1 MDKKYFSLGTTE
13 DSRIIKIIRIIFGIV
28 CLIITVFWIYF
39 NITTLKTDST
49 LWITII
55 FLGLFGFYQTWAGL
69 GRAVRF
75 IEIGSESILLK
86 KNAVLPAVKI
96 DISEIEKI
104 DIYPL
109 NIIFHLRS
117 KKRILLRLG
126 TTYHDQNELILDEI
140 IEFAELNHILLE
152 VIEDKI

>member
-1 MDKKYFSLGTTE
+1 MDKKYFLLGTAE

-28 CLIITVFWIYF
+28 CLIIAVFWIYF
-39 NITTLKTDST
+39 NTTTLKTDKT

-75 IEIGSESILLK
+75 IEIGPESIRLK
-86 KNAVLPAVKI
+86 KNSVLPAMEIKI
-96 DISEIEKI
+96 SNIEKI

-109 NIIFHLRS
+109 NIIFHLKS
-117 KKRILLRLG
+117 KKRILLRFG
-126 TTYHDQNELILDEI
+126 TTFHDQNEIIIDEI
-140 IEFAELNHILLE
+140 IEVAELNHIPLE
-152 VIEDKI
+152 VIEEKI

>member
-1 MDKKYFSLGTTE
+1 MDKKYFLLGTAE

-28 CLIITVFWIYF
+28 CLIIAVFWIYF
-39 NITTLKTDST
+39 NTTTLKTDKT

-75 IEIGSESILLK
+75 IEIGPESIRLK
-86 KNAVLPAVKI
+86 KNSVLPAMEIKI
-96 DISEIEKI
+96 SNIEKI

-109 NIIFHLRS
+109 NIIFHIKS
-117 KKRILLRLG
+117 KKRILLRFG
-126 TTYHDQNELILDEI
+126 TTFHDQNEIIIDEI
-140 IEFAELNHILLE
+140 IEVAELNHIPLE
-152 VIEDKI
+152 VIEEKI